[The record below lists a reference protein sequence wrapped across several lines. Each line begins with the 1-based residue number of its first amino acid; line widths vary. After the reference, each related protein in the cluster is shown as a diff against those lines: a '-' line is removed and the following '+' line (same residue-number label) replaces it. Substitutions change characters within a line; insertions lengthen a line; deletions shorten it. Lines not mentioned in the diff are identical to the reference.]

1 MKKQKKTF
9 KAILLGLGCLAFL
22 PQMQGVSP
30 PPDGC
35 YPNSTTAEGC
45 KALQSL
51 TTGVQI
57 PELVGIR
64 SSRPLT
70 G

>member
-35 YPNSTTAEGC
+35 YPEFHDSRRMQGAAEPYLWRREYRNWLVF
-45 KALQSL
+45 ALRQ
-51 TTGVQI
+51 
-57 PELVGIR
+57 
-64 SSRPLT
+64 
-70 G
+70 